1 MYFICYFNNLQFT
14 LLLKIY
20 HYALYLLFML
30 YHLSFIYTI
39 QSLVILF
46 IIQNSKEYQLYH
58 LAQCYIYCIC
68 NNGNLSRLLKN
79 IFFISKLNYLVK
91 KKYHLKK
98 IFFIQMFTIANPVK
112 STSWFRLWSDWKW
125 DNAIDLLRRGKGVS
139 KKNHCN
145 SYSLAFQDL
154 VHK

>member
-1 MYFICYFNNLQFT
+1 
-14 LLLKIY
+14 
-20 HYALYLLFML
+20 ML

-68 NNGNLSRLLKN
+68 NNGNSSRLLKN

-98 IFFIQMFTIANPVK
+98 IFFIQKMDAN
-112 STSWFRLWSDWKW
+112 LE
-125 DNAIDLLRRGKGVS
+125 
-139 KKNHCN
+139 KKIL
-145 SYSLAFQDL
+145 S
-154 VHK
+154 